1 MECRLFQGTASRHQ
15 GWLQCCLKQMVSCNR
30 PDVKCRVNWRELV
43 DRAEKKKLVTTLNTV
58 FKETG
63 VVVVTHNLGLT
74 VPQINDLR
82 KKMAEAGGAMKVA
95 KNRLAK
101 LALEGTDAAGIADL
115 FTGPTVLSYSDDPVA
130 APKIVSTFAKGND
143 KLVVLGGVLGSTVL
157 DANGVKALADLP
169 SLDELRAKLVGM
181 IQTPAT
187 RIAGITQ
194 APAGQLARVIRAYAD
209 KGEAA

>member
-1 MECRLFQGTASRHQ
+1 M
-15 GWLQCCLKQMVSCNR
+15 QMVSCNR
-30 PDVKCRVNWRELV
+30 PAIYGRVNWRELV
-43 DRAEKKKLVTTLNTV
+43 DRAEKKTLVATLNTV

-74 VPQINDLR
+74 VPQVNDLR
-82 KKMAEAGGAMKVA
+82 KKMAEAGGATKVA

-101 LALEGTDAAGIADL
+101 LALEGTDAVGIADL
-115 FTGPTVLSYSDDPVA
+115 FTGPTMLSYSDDPVA
-130 APKIVSTFAKGND
+130 APKIVSTFAKTNN

-187 RIAGITQ
+187 RIAGVTQ